1 MSFSWLHICIV
12 VGFKEDMLQT
22 VLLKL
27 ADQQPPAIKRGER
40 SIRRIKRGER
50 SIRRR
55 TGIDLVHIKSI

>member
-40 SIRRIKRGER
+40 SIRR
-50 SIRRR
+50 R